1 MLIPGSHYLFPTRR
15 QRNVKRD
22 IYKVKT
28 GQVTRKGAKRIKYHE
43 HRENVTSA
51 AWSRAARGC
60 TAQKRARPAAG
71 CGAAWEWTAVPGPG
85 PGGPSRLTA
94 EGRRHP
100 AAVPSRCILGP
111 TGLFLSVLS
120 REPGAQHPG
129 RSARAALPGGIE
141 TRAVRPRPPGGRTR
155 RVRAVLREA
164 VPESCGVSGASEH
177 EVPSPE
183 GGPLG
188 PPAPRV
194 RLGMGDGCS
203 RGRPGLRASAREG
216 GGHRAG

>member
-43 HRENVTSA
+43 HRENATSA

-85 PGGPSRLTA
+85 PGVPRGSPPRAGDTQRQFPAGAYWVPQAFSSVSFHESLGHSTQGARHERRSRGA
-94 EGRRHP
+94 SRP
-100 AAVPSRCILGP
+100 ARSG
-111 TGLFLSVLS
+111 
-120 REPGAQHPG
+120 PG
-129 RSARAALPGGIE
+129 RLEVGPAGSGRFSERQSWKAA
-141 TRAVRPRPPGGRTR
+141 
-155 RVRAVLREA
+155 
-164 VPESCGVSGASEH
+164 AS
-177 EVPSPE
+177 P
-183 GGPLG
+183 GPLST
-188 PPAPRV
+188 RSLRQREV
-194 RLGMGDGCS
+194 HWDRL
-203 RGRPGLRASAREG
+203 L
-216 GGHRAG
+216 HV

>member
-1 MLIPGSHYLFPTRR
+1 MSTEKMLLQQHGAEPLEAALLRSAHGRPRAAGRPGSGRRFP
-15 QRNVKRD
+15 
-22 IYKVKT
+22 
-28 GQVTRKGAKRIKYHE
+28 
-43 HRENVTSA
+43 
-51 AWSRAARGC
+51 ARGQGSLAAHRRGPATPSGSSQQVHIGSHRPFPQC
-60 TAQKRARPAAG
+60 PFTRAWGTAPRALG
-71 CGAAWEWTAVPGPG
+71 TSGA
-85 PGGPSRLTA
+85 PGGHRD
-94 EGRRHP
+94 
-100 AAVPSRCILGP
+100 
-111 TGLFLSVLS
+111 
-120 REPGAQHPG
+120 
-129 RSARAALPGGIE
+129 
-141 TRAVRPRPPGGRTR
+141 PRGQAPPPGGRTR

-216 GGHRAG
+216 GGHHAG

>member
-1 MLIPGSHYLFPTRR
+1 M
-15 QRNVKRD
+15 
-22 IYKVKT
+22 KT

-43 HRENVTSA
+43 HRENATSA

-60 TAQKRARPAAG
+60 TAQNRARPAAG
-71 CGAAWEWTAVPGPG
+71 CGVAWEWTAVPGPG
-85 PGGPSRLTA
+85 PGVPRGSPPRAGDTQRQFPAGAYWVPQAFSSVSFHESLGHSTQGARHERCSR
-94 EGRRHP
+94 
-100 AAVPSRCILGP
+100 
-111 TGLFLSVLS
+111 
-120 REPGAQHPG
+120 
-129 RSARAALPGGIE
+129 GGIE
-141 TRAVRPRPPGGRTR
+141 TRAVRPRPPGGRTH

-177 EVPSPE
+177 KVPSPE

>member
-51 AWSRAARGC
+51 AWSGAARGC

-71 CGAAWEWTAVPGPG
+71 VDGGSRPGAR
-85 PGGPSRLTA
+85 GPSRLTA

-111 TGLFLSVLS
+111 TGLSSVSFHESLGHS
-120 REPGAQHPG
+120 TQGA
-129 RSARAALPGGIE
+129 R
-141 TRAVRPRPPGGRTR
+141 
-155 RVRAVLREA
+155 
-164 VPESCGVSGASEH
+164 H
-177 EVPSPE
+177 E
-183 GGPLG
+183 
-188 PPAPRV
+188 R
-194 RLGMGDGCS
+194 CS
-203 RGRPGLRASAREG
+203 RGASRPARSGPGRLEVGPAGSGRFSERQSRKAAASPGPLSTRSLRQREV
-216 GGHRAG
+216 HWDRLLHV

>member
-1 MLIPGSHYLFPTRR
+1 MSTEKMLLQQHGAEPLEAALLRIAHGRPRAAGRPGSGRRFP
-15 QRNVKRD
+15 
-22 IYKVKT
+22 
-28 GQVTRKGAKRIKYHE
+28 
-43 HRENVTSA
+43 
-51 AWSRAARGC
+51 ARGQGSLAAHRRGPA
-60 TAQKRARPAAG
+60 TPSGSSQQVHIGSHRP
-71 CGAAWEWTAVPGPG
+71 
-85 PGGPSRLTA
+85 
-94 EGRRHP
+94 
-100 AAVPSRCILGP
+100 
-111 TGLFLSVLS
+111 FLSVLS

-129 RSARAALPGGIE
+129 CSARAALPGGIE
-141 TRAVRPRPPGGRTR
+141 TRAVRPRPPGGRTH

-188 PPAPRV
+188 PPAPCV